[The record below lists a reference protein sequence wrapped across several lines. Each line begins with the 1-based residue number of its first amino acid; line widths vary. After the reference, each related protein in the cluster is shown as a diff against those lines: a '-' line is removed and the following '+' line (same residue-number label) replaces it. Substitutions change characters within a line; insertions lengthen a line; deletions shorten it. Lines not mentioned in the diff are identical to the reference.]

1 MLILD
6 EPTSAVDLKTEATVI
21 AATHELMSGRTSF
34 MIAHRLSTLESCD
47 VLLRFEQGKL
57 HVIDQ
62 DVSGALRKMAGGEL
76 QMFPRVE
83 PAAILTPE
91 ASTANSMI
99 SVAK

>member
-21 AATHELMSGRTSF
+21 AATRELMSGRTSF
-34 MIAHRLSTLESCD
+34 MIAHRLSTVETCD

-62 DVSGALRKMAGGEL
+62 DVAGALRRMAGGEL
-76 QMFPRVE
+76 QMFPKVE
-83 PAAILTPE
+83 PAALLTPQT
-91 ASTANSMI
+91 STADSMTSI
-99 SVAK
+99 AK